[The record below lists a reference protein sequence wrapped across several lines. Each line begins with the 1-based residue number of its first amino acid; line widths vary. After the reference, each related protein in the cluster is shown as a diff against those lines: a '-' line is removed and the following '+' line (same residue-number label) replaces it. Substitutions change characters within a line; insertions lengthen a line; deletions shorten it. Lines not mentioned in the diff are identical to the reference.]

1 MSCETPFQKGNF
13 QAFIPENRSQLLLQ
27 GHFQR
32 PFVLISDFLPFQLS
46 SPALCKRLQGKA
58 LPTKRWI
65 RGFGALSTASFLLL
79 IPVGALR
86 GTRDS
91 WGKQEN
97 RPPAPPSPL
106 PPFPSAARP
115 PELLQPHSPL
125 RGRRRAGAV
134 VPTRLRGAHRGP
146 ILLKS
151 PPRDRTS
158 GSRLRGTHSDAV
170 SPRLPATRLFLRC
183 SNFERYL
190 RLFAKSPSPNLPS
203 LLPAQLQRAEEPA
216 PSLLRAPVKEACTY
230 LLAFSIGNSFPW
242 QFCRETPPQLSS
254 YVCSCPSKHT
264 KKKKAGR
271 ENLEKNCPLLHLP
284 HVSMLHAQR
293 SRDPG
298 PFPVQSD
305 SGGSNKWH
313 HPPPQPSLHT
323 HGDHPGGSVS
333 LLWLQPPRKLE
344 GSALLGF
351 SPSSACPESRRGW
364 PEAPSLL
371 SSPRNNP

>member
-1 MSCETPFQKGNF
+1 MPKSGIEVLSCETPFQKGNF

-79 IPVGALR
+79 IPVGALG

-151 PPRDRTS
+151 PP
-158 GSRLRGTHSDAV
+158 
-170 SPRLPATRLFLRC
+170 
-183 SNFERYL
+183 
-190 RLFAKSPSPNLPS
+190 
-203 LLPAQLQRAEEPA
+203 
-216 PSLLRAPVKEACTY
+216 
-230 LLAFSIGNSFPW
+230 
-242 QFCRETPPQLSS
+242 
-254 YVCSCPSKHT
+254 
-264 KKKKAGR
+264 
-271 ENLEKNCPLLHLP
+271 
-284 HVSMLHAQR
+284 
-293 SRDPG
+293 PG
-298 PFPVQSD
+298 PHLGVPLA
-305 SGGSNKWH
+305 WH
-313 HPPPQPSLHT
+313 TQ
-323 HGDHPGGSVS
+323 
-333 LLWLQPPRKLE
+333 
-344 GSALLGF
+344 
-351 SPSSACPESRRGW
+351 RRGV
-364 PEAPSLL
+364 PEAPSHTLVSQVFKL
-371 SSPRNNP
+371 

>member
-1 MSCETPFQKGNF
+1 MPKSGIEVLSCETPFQKGNF

-264 KKKKAGR
+264 KKKKGR
-271 ENLEKNCPLLHLP
+271 KRKLREKLP
-284 HVSMLHAQR
+284 PAPSPPCLHASCTKEQ
-293 SRDPG
+293 G
-298 PFPVQSD
+298 PRPL
-305 SGGSNKWH
+305 
-313 HPPPQPSLHT
+313 P
-323 HGDHPGGSVS
+323 GSVG
-333 LLWLQPPRKLE
+333 LGGLQ
-344 GSALLGF
+344 
-351 SPSSACPESRRGW
+351 
-364 PEAPSLL
+364 
-371 SSPRNNP
+371 